1 MPDQT
6 AALYAIRARNVNL
19 CVIVRGYVK
28 VLIEGFGE
36 AKPPRKILS
45 GGCSAAKPHYNRQKV
60 GLRGATSPCALDF
73 DMALDHV
80 NC

>member
-19 CVIVRGYVK
+19 CVIVQGYVK

-45 GGCSAAKPHYNRQKV
+45 GDCGVAKPHDNRQKNGV
-60 GLRGATSPCALDF
+60 IRGNTPRARL
-73 DMALDHV
+73 
-80 NC
+80 